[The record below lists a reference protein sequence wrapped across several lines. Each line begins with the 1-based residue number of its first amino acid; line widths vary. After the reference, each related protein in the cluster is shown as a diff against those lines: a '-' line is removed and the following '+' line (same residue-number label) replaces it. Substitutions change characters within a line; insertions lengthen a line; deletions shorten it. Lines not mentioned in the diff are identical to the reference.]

1 VVGVSVVD
9 QDEPVVVGSSGWARP
24 APGAL
29 ARHERIGA
37 LEAQGAGLVGIMAAA
52 AGELV
57 GLIAEALE
65 HSYWHGD
72 GDFRSPEHWAAIRF
86 GLGPARARRLVAA
99 ARGLEALPEIRAA
112 FVAGEL
118 TEDHVAEIVR
128 AEVTAHHDREVL
140 AIAREA
146 TVTQLR
152 TALAHLPPPP
162 AAPTESADDDAQDE
176 DPAPEPT
183 PQPEPGPEP
192 VARVGFGSREDGTWG
207 LHASGLNPLD
217 GAVVDKA
224 LQMARNALFRVR
236 HGPDADPT
244 RVGEVSWADA
254 LVHLARVGLDAL
266 DPDRRDGGD
275 RRPGERFLIN
285 VHVRA
290 EAPDRAR
297 IHLGSVLPA
306 HLCREA
312 ACDALVRAWVT
323 DQVGNV
329 GLGRTAR
336 VVDPK
341 LRTVVEHRDGGCR
354 VPGCG
359 ATRWVV
365 IHHLWHWEDGGPTET
380 WNLVALCPEH
390 HRAVHRGDLVIAGNP
405 DLAGDLVVTN
415 RHGRPLAATPPN
427 PPGAPPGEAATAAGL
442 FPSYRARSGERA
454 DWYGLTWSEHPTA
467 S

>member
-1 VVGVSVVD
+1 
-9 QDEPVVVGSSGWARP
+9 
-24 APGAL
+24 
-29 ARHERIGA
+29 
-37 LEAQGAGLVGIMAAA
+37 MAAA

-65 HSYWHGD
+65 HGFWCGD

-99 ARGLEALPEIRAA
+99 ARGLVDLPEVRAA

-128 AEVTAHHDREVL
+128 AEVTPQHDAEVL
-140 AIAREA
+140 NIARHA

-152 TALAHLPPPP
+152 TALSLLPPPP
-162 AAPTESADDDAQDE
+162 APPAEPDADSDE
-176 DPAPEPT
+176 PEAAPEPA
-183 PQPEPGPEP
+183 PEP
-192 VARVGFGSREDGTWG
+192 VARVGFGDREDGTWG

-217 GAVVDKA
+217 GALVDKA
-224 LQMARNALFRVR
+224 LQAARNQLFRLR
-236 HGPDADPT
+236 HGPDADPK

-266 DPDRRDGGD
+266 DPARSSED
-275 RRPGERFLIN
+275 RRPGERYLIN
-285 VHVRA
+285 VHLRA
-290 EAPDRAR
+290 EEPDRAR

-323 DQVGNV
+323 DQLGNV

-341 LRTVVEHRDGGCR
+341 LRTVIEHRDGGCR

-365 IHHLWHWEDGGPTET
+365 IHHIWHWEDNGPTES

-390 HRAVHRGDLVIAGNP
+390 HRAVHRGDLIITGNA
-405 DLAGDLVVTN
+405 DLPGDLSITN

-427 PPGAPPGEAATAAGL
+427 PPEVPPDQAAAAAGL
-442 FPSYRARSGERA
+442 TPSYRARSGERGS
-454 DWYGLTWSEHPTA
+454 WYWLSWSEHPTPG
-467 S
+467 

>member
-1 VVGVSVVD
+1 VTVVD
-9 QDEPVVVGSSGWARP
+9 QDLGRGARRPPDSSSGSVRV
-24 APGAL
+24 APEVL
-29 ARHERIGA
+29 ARNARIA
-37 LEAQGAGLVGIMAAA
+37 ELEAEGASLAGIMAAA
-52 AGELV
+52 AGDLV
-57 GLIAEALE
+57 GLITEALE
-65 HSYWHGD
+65 HGFWCGD

-99 ARGLEALPEIRAA
+99 ARRLVELPVIRAA

-128 AEVTAHHDREVL
+128 AKVTPQHDAEVL
-140 AIAREA
+140 NIARHA

-152 TALAHLPPPP
+152 TALSLLPPRPAP
-162 AAPTESADDDAQDE
+162 AAEPDTAHEE
-176 DPAPEPT
+176 PEPDAGT
-183 PQPEPGPEP
+183 EP
-192 VARVGFGSREDGTWG
+192 VARVGFGDREDGTWG
-207 LHASGLNPLD
+207 LYASGLNPLD
-217 GAVVDKA
+217 GALVDKA
-224 LQMARNALFRVR
+224 LQMARSQLFRLR
-236 HGPDADPT
+236 HGTDADPK
-244 RVGEVSWADA
+244 RVTEVSWADA

-266 DPDRRDGGD
+266 DPDREPGTE
-275 RRPGERFLIN
+275 RRPGERYLIN
-285 VHVRA
+285 VHLRA
-290 EAPDRAR
+290 EEPDRAR

-312 ACDALVRAWVT
+312 ACDALVRAWIT

-341 LRTVVEHRDGGCR
+341 LRTVIEHRDGGCR

-365 IHHLWHWEDGGPTET
+365 IHHIWHWEDQGPTES

-390 HRAVHRGDLVIAGNP
+390 HRAVHRGDLVIAGNA
-405 DLAGDLVVTN
+405 DLPGDLTITN

-427 PPGAPPGEAATAAGL
+427 PPGAPPGEAAAAAGL
-442 FPSYRARSGERA
+442 RPDYRARTGERA
-454 DWYGLTWSEHPTA
+454 SWYWLTWSEHPTTG
-467 S
+467 

>member
-1 VVGVSVVD
+1 VVGVTVVD
-9 QDEPVVVGSSGWARP
+9 NDEGLATASMASSSSSSSCARP
-24 APGAL
+24 SPVAL
-29 ARHERIGA
+29 ARHTRILE
-37 LEAQGAGLVGIMAAA
+37 LEAEGASLAGIMAAA
-52 AGELV
+52 AGGLV

-65 HSYWHGD
+65 HGYWHGD
-72 GDFRSPEHWAAIRF
+72 GDFRSPEHWAAVRF

-99 ARGLEALPEIRAA
+99 ARALVALPEIRAA
-112 FVAGEL
+112 FAAGEL

-128 AEVTAHHDREVL
+128 AEVSAHHDAEVL
-140 AIAREA
+140 GIARNA

-152 TALAHLPPPP
+152 TALSFLPPAPAPP
-162 AAPTESADDDAQDE
+162 AEPDAADE
-176 DPAPEPT
+176 DPEPG
-183 PQPEPGPEP
+183 PVPEPGPER
-192 VARVGFGSREDGTWG
+192 VARVGFGDREDGTWG
-207 LHASGLNPLD
+207 LVASGLNPLD

-224 LQMARNALFRVR
+224 LQAARNQLFRLR
-236 HGPDADPT
+236 HGPDADAK
-244 RVGEVSWADA
+244 RVMEVSWADA

-266 DPDRRDGGD
+266 DPDRAGGGD
-275 RRPGERFLIN
+275 RRPGERYLIN
-285 VHVRA
+285 VHLRA
-290 EAPDRAR
+290 EEPDRAR

-323 DQVGNV
+323 DQLGNV

-365 IHHLWHWEDGGPTET
+365 IHHIWHWEDNGPTET

-390 HRAVHRGDLVIAGNP
+390 HRAVHRGDLIITGNADLP
-405 DLAGDLVVTN
+405 GDLAVTN
-415 RHGRPLAATPPN
+415 RHGRPLAGTPPN
-427 PPGAPPGEAATAAGL
+427 PPGAPPDQAAGAAGL
-442 FPSYRARSGERA
+442 QPSYRARSGERA
-454 DWYGLTWSEHPTA
+454 SWYWLTWSEHPT
-467 S
+467 